1 MGERVRIPLI
11 RYDAPQGPEWSRGSA
26 DLTPGPAP
34 GDRTITFRQPNAAVG
49 GSIRSRDKDRDVTL
63 HDINDYRDAKTSAA
77 PCWLTLIWPAF
88 RTPEGRMSSLS
99 HTIHVPDGDFAA
111 AIGEARAVA
120 EAGGGVYL
128 TEADANG
135 DFWCLPWPPAAIRIR
150 GQRPG
155 PGPF

>member
-1 MGERVRIPLI
+1 MAL
-11 RYDAPQGPEWSRGSA
+11 ASR
-26 DLTPGPAP
+26 
-34 GDRTITFRQPNAAVG
+34 DRAITFRQPNAAVV

-63 HDINDYRDAKTSAA
+63 HDINDYRDVKTSAA

-88 RTPEGRMSSLS
+88 RTPEGEMSSLS

-111 AIGEARAVA
+111 AIGEARAMA

-128 TEADANG
+128 IEPDANG

-155 PGPF
+155 PPRIPL